1 MSGEGRA
8 VRQPLV
14 LAGTLLMALLG
25 VVGWIWDWQGHLN
38 GVTLQA
44 AHIAMDFGALAI
56 ILALI
61 VAARRTPFRSAFL
74 VSYVLLIMVVLVVL
88 GPMVPMGLY
97 RRSAAAA
104 TLMQTYMGS
113 LRTTGGIPFALP
125 LLALALWAAW
135 LWLRARAFEVWRVM
149 VAGGLAVLA
158 VGVLIDVYWHQTH
171 PMVTDAGAYMNTL
184 TLPGHQ
190 LQLLGFA
197 VGCVGAVLGIS
208 SWRERQL

>member
-38 GVTLQA
+38 GVILQG
-44 AHIAMDFGALAI
+44 AHIAMDLGALMTV
-56 ILALI
+56 LALI
-61 VAARRTPFRSAFL
+61 VAARRTPFRSASL

-88 GPMVPMGLY
+88 GPMVLMGLY

-104 TLMQTYMGS
+104 TLMQAYMGS

-135 LWLRARAFEVWRVM
+135 LWLRAGAFEVWRVA
-149 VAGGLAVLA
+149 VAAGLAVLA
-158 VGVLIDVYWHQTH
+158 AGVLIDVYWHQTH
-171 PMVTDAGAYMNTL
+171 PMVSDTGAYMNTL